1 MRLVDTHLHLD
12 SDDFANR
19 EPEIVARAHEAGV
32 AAMISVATSA
42 ASSRR
47 VLELSR
53 RLPGV
58 FPAVGIQPND
68 VVEAS
73 EEDWKLIEQLAIEC
87 RNEIVAIGE
96 TGIDCYWD
104 RTPLPQQRDFFDRHL
119 RLALEHDLP
128 VIIHMRESGQEI
140 VEALRQ
146 AWGSRRGRAVMHSF
160 TGDRDLL
167 EQCLEL
173 GLYVSF
179 AGMVTFKKSEDLR
192 EVARAVPLDRI
203 LVETDSPYLSP
214 EPLRGRRPNEPARV
228 VHTARC
234 LAELRGISL
243 DAFARQTT
251 ANAIRLFGDLLPP
264 YQRRQSSHAN
274 T

>member
-1 MRLVDTHLHLD
+1 MQLVDTHLHLD
-12 SDDFANR
+12 SDDFADR

-32 AAMISVATSA
+32 VAMISVATSA
-42 ASSRR
+42 TSSRR

-73 EEDWKLIEQLAIEC
+73 EEDWKLIEQLVLEF
-87 RNEIVAIGE
+87 RDEIVAIGE

-119 RLALEHDLP
+119 RLAREHDLP

-140 VEALRQ
+140 IAALRR
-146 AWGSRRGRAVMHSF
+146 AWGSHHGRAVMHSF
-160 TGDRDLL
+160 TGDRGLL

-243 DAFARQTT
+243 DEFARQTT
-251 ANAIRLFGDLLPP
+251 ANAVRLFGDLLPP
-264 YQRRQSSHAN
+264 YQSRQSSQAS